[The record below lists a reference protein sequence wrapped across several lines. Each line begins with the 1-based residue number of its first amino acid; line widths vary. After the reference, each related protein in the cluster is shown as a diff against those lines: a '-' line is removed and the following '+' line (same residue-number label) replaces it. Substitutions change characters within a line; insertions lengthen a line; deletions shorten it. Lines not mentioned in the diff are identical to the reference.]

1 MSNVIK
7 GTSVDFEKVSSLD
20 GTYIINRYNKNDE
33 NTFLKPKRSEI
44 REFEEDDIIAEEV
57 KKERLIG
64 PRGGSQN
71 EGKIEF

>member
-71 EGKIEF
+71 EGKK

>member
-44 REFEEDDIIAEEV
+44 REFEEDDIISEEV

-71 EGKIEF
+71 EGKK